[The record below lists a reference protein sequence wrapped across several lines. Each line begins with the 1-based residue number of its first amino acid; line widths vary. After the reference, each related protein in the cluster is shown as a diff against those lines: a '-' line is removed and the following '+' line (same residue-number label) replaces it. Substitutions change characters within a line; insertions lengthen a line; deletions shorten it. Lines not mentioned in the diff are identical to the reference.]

1 MMRMMR
7 ELAREELE
15 SVLKGGQP
23 GVPKDKP
30 IKKTRKRGRSEPVLD
45 LTRDRDLDEVI
56 ARLSMDILVDQV
68 QLKRLKKR
76 KLMLKDQIER
86 HASLMIPDLN
96 A

>member
-30 IKKTRKRGRSEPVLD
+30 IKKTRKRGRSDREPVLD
-45 LTRDRDLDEVI
+45 LTRDRDLDEPSV
-56 ARLSMDILVDQV
+56 RRVRVWCLLLLQRVGW
-68 QLKRLKKR
+68 RW
-76 KLMLKDQIER
+76 
-86 HASLMIPDLN
+86 PN
-96 A
+96 

>member
-1 MMRMMR
+1 MSDQEHDNIDR
-7 ELAREELE
+7 ELFRNLE
-15 SVLKGGQP
+15 KLRQVR
-23 GVPKDKP
+23 
-30 IKKTRKRGRSEPVLD
+30 IEHRA
-45 LTRDRDLDEVI
+45 LDEVI